1 MPFDPQKRA
10 AARELEVALYFL
22 LHDSKELVPLLK
34 ETYKEKWSGFIDDI
48 LEGALP
54 YEQASALI
62 GSFLRSSFEGLI
74 REARDQI
81 AASIVD
87 KDVVQP
93 PNLLRIVG
101 EVCYHLYLLEQ
112 EKEVREKYGTAWMN
126 DMATMFADA
135 ESVSFDDC
143 TTYLSSLAKSY
154 RDAKHEV
161 DRAFS

>member
-10 AARELEVALYFL
+10 AACELDVALYFL
-22 LHDSKELVPLLK
+22 LHDTKELVPLLK
-34 ETYKEKWSGFIDDI
+34 EAYKEKWSGFIDDI
-48 LEGALP
+48 LEGTPP

-62 GSFLRSSFEGLI
+62 GIFLRSSFEGSI

-81 AASIVD
+81 VASIVD
-87 KDVVQP
+87 KDFVQP

-101 EVCYHLYLLEQ
+101 QVCYHLYLLEQ
-112 EKEVREKYGTAWMN
+112 EKEVREKYGTAWIN
-126 DMATMFADA
+126 DMARMFADA
-135 ESVSFDDC
+135 GSVSFDDC
-143 TTYLSSLAKSY
+143 TTYLLSLAKSY